1 MNSKP
6 QPGKDN
12 FTRNLVIVVV
22 VGVILLML
30 VPTLL
35 SKKTNKDAVIPSVAS
50 SAHGYGITYNADLTG
65 VPVIDIY
72 EDFQCPVCAQFEA
85 AQGDYIESLIA
96 DKKATV
102 VYHTLSFLGPESIAA
117 ANAGACAAD
126 EGKFLDFHKMLYVT
140 QPKENSGAWSNAAL
154 AASGQSV
161 GITSQKFTTC
171 VTKGKFA
178 DWVGNV
184 AAEGAKKNVN
194 STPTVFINGKELNRG
209 KEYYDR
215 TLFSAAVERG

>member
-1 MNSKP
+1 MSSKP
-6 QPGKDN
+6 KPGKDN
-12 FTRNLVIVVV
+12 FTRNLVIGVV
-22 VGVILLML
+22 VGVVLIML

-35 SKKTNKDAVIPSVAS
+35 SNKTKTDAAMPTFAS
-50 SAHGYGITYNADLTG
+50 KVHGYGITYNAELKD

-72 EDFQCPVCAQFEA
+72 EDFQCPVCGQFEI

-117 ANAGACAAD
+117 ANAAACAAD
-126 EGKFLDFHKMLYVT
+126 EGKFLDYHKMLYAK
-140 QPKENSGAWSNAAL
+140 QPNENSGAWSNAFL
-154 AASGQSV
+154 AAAGQAV
-161 GITSQKFTTC
+161 GITSQEFVTC
-171 VTKGKFA
+171 VNEGKFA

-184 AAEGAKKNVN
+184 ASEGAKKNVN

-209 KEYYDR
+209 NDYYDR
-215 TLFSAAVERG
+215 NLFKAAVERG

>member
-1 MNSKP
+1 MSTKP

-22 VGVILLML
+22 VGVVLLML

-35 SKKTNKDAVIPSVAS
+35 SKKTKTDAAIPTFAS
-50 SAHGYGITYNADLTG
+50 AAHGYGITYNADLKD
-65 VPVIDIY
+65 VPVLDIY

-154 AASGQSV
+154 AASGPSA

-171 VTKGKFA
+171 VNEGKFA

-184 AAEGAKKNVN
+184 ASEGAKKNVN

-209 KEYYDR
+209 NDYYDR
-215 TLFSAAVERG
+215 NLFKAAVERG

>member
-1 MNSKP
+1 MSSKQ

-12 FTRNLVIVVV
+12 FTRNLVIGVV
-22 VGVILLML
+22 VGVVLIML

-35 SKKTNKDAVIPSVAS
+35 SKQTKTDAAIPTFAS
-50 SAHGYGITYNADLTG
+50 AVHGYGITYNADLKD

-85 AQGDYIESLIA
+85 AQGDYLESLIA

-102 VYHTLSFLGPESIAA
+102 VYHTLSFLGPESIAS
-117 ANAGACAAD
+117 ANAAACAAD
-126 EGKFLDFHKMLYVT
+126 ESKFLDFHKMLYT
-140 QPKENSGAWSNAAL
+140 NQPKENSGAWSNAAL
-154 AASGQSV
+154 AEAGKSV
-161 GITSQKFTTC
+161 GLTSQKFASC
-171 VTKGKFA
+171 VNKGKFA

-209 KEYYDR
+209 NDYYDR
-215 TLFSAAVERG
+215 NLFKAAVERG

>member
-1 MNSKP
+1 MSSKP
-6 QPGKDN
+6 KPGKDN
-12 FTRNLVIVVV
+12 FTRNLVVGVV
-22 VGVILLML
+22 VGVVLIML

-35 SKKTNKDAVIPSVAS
+35 SNKTKTDAAMPTFAS
-50 SAHGYGITYNADLTG
+50 AVHGYGITYNAELKD

-72 EDFQCPVCAQFEA
+72 EDFQCPVCGQFEI

-117 ANAGACAAD
+117 ANAAACAAD
-126 EGKFLDFHKMLYVT
+126 EGKFLDYHRMLYAK
-140 QPKENSGAWSNAAL
+140 QPKENSGAWSNALL
-154 AASGQSV
+154 AAAGQAV
-161 GITSQKFTTC
+161 GITSQEFVTC
-171 VTKGKFA
+171 VNEGKFA

-184 AAEGAKKNVN
+184 ATEGAKKNVN

-209 KEYYDR
+209 NDYYDR
-215 TLFSAAVERG
+215 NLFKAAVERG